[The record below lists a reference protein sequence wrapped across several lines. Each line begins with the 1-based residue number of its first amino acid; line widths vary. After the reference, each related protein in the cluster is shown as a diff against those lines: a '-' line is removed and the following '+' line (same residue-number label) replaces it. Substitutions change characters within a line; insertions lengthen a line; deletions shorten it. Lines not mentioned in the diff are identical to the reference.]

1 MLIALNRQRERISLP
16 QQVRTARPILCRLFL
31 LAYAS
36 LVANAQTLDALRR
49 EFVNPPK
56 AMRPVVRW
64 WWPGGDVE
72 PDELRREVR
81 GLGEAGVRGAGGP
94 GFPVRLKNP
103 NPAAVAAPGVP

>member
-81 GLGEAGVRGAGGP
+81 VLDEA
-94 GFPVRLKNP
+94 
-103 NPAAVAAPGVP
+103 